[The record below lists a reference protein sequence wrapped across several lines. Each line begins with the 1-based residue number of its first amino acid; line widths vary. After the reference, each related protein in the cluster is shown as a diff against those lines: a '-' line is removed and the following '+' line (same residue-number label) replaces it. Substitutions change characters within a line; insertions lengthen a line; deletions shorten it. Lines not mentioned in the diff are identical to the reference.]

1 MKSTR
6 TALFFVATA
15 LVIVS
20 LPAFAQQSPAPA
32 AAPAAQAAPAG
43 SPAPRP
49 PQTPP
54 ATGAMLDLANQL
66 AAAIN
71 ARDVAALQKMVAD
84 DAVYLDEDGHAP
96 AMARWIQ
103 RITTTPEGVAP
114 RKIEISATHGG
125 QWDNAG
131 WVSFNYVLTETFQG
145 ALKDVKGTAS
155 LMARKNAAG
164 EWKIQM
170 IHGALYQR
178 VAGLTD
184 AK

>member
-1 MKSTR
+1 MKKLTSLSLVVAPTLLAS
-6 TALFFVATA
+6 ALW
-15 LVIVS
+15 
-20 LPAFAQQSPAPA
+20 AQQPPA
-32 AAPAAQAAPAG
+32 AAPAPAASV

-49 PQTPP
+49 ATPP

-66 AAAIN
+66 ADAIN
-71 ARDVAALQKMVAD
+71 KQDAAALQKMVAE

-96 AMARWIQ
+96 AAARWIA
-103 RITTTPEGVAP
+103 RISTSTEGAPP
-114 RKIEISATHGG
+114 RKIAISSTHGG
-125 QWDNAG
+125 MWDNAG

-155 LMARKNAAG
+155 IMARKNAAG

-170 IHGALYQR
+170 IHGALNQR